1 MVDPSAT
8 LRSAVGRLRRDRYT
22 GSNRCWPCT
31 GLNLLILAALAA
43 GAWLTLGAAVGVG
56 TLVVGLAAVWLRG
69 YLVPLTPRVTPPLL
83 AALPT
88 SWSPHAAPPE
98 PEAGPR
104 SRVPP
109 ADDGDGDSRAGD
121 GPGRGVGADAAARTE
136 STDGVD
142 GHADADATLLG
153 RLFEAGVLT
162 EDDRG
167 VGLAPSFA
175 AAWRSRAAAARPVT
189 PDGVATALVEELPWV
204 ADATA
209 VVDEGHRW
217 IRLDGQAGAAVAE
230 SWLSLPAAV
239 ADLTAV
245 RTLADRTSLT
255 DRERTLAASSLR
267 PFLEACPACGASLV
281 TTDPTNCCGSPRGAH
296 GVVEQVL
303 ACPDCD
309 ESLAVLSGQDPPDR
323 DSA

>member
-1 MVDPSAT
+1 MVDPSAPI
-8 LRSAVGRLRRDRYT
+8 RSAVGRLRRDRYT

-43 GAWLTLGAAVGVG
+43 GAWSTLGTAAAVGV
-56 TLVVGLAAVWLRG
+56 LVVGLAAVWLRG

-88 SWSPHAAPPE
+88 SWSPHAGPPG

-104 SRVPP
+104 SRTSP
-109 ADDGDGDSRAGD
+109 AEADE
-121 GPGRGVGADAAARTE
+121 GRPGVGPDGGVDADVDADAAT
-136 STDGVD
+136 TDGVD
-142 GHADADATLLG
+142 GRVAPDGEADTALLD
-153 RLFEAGVLT
+153 RLVDAGVVT

-189 PDGVATALVEELPWV
+189 PDGVATALTAELPWV

-217 IRLDGQAGAAVAE
+217 IRLDGHAEAAVTE

-245 RTLADRTSLT
+245 RTLGDRTNLT
-255 DRERTLAASSLR
+255 DLERTLVASSLR
-267 PFLEACPACGASLV
+267 PFLEACPACGATLV

-309 ESLAVLSGQDPPDR
+309 ESLAVLDG
-323 DSA
+323 